1 MNPLKNVGLEVL
13 LKLSIV
19 NVTVSPFLTEIGYK
33 LMIDLSLTQ
42 YKTKNYFD
50 NAKTLN
56 SYLCLLMELI

>member
-33 LMIDLSLTQ
+33 LMIDLSLPQ
-42 YKTKNYFD
+42 YKTKNYFYI
-50 NAKTLN
+50 ATTLN

>member
-33 LMIDLSLTQ
+33 LMIDLSLPQ
-42 YKTKNYFD
+42 YKTIKITFIM
-50 NAKTLN
+50 LRP
-56 SYLCLLMELI
+56 

>member
-33 LMIDLSLTQ
+33 LMIDLSLPQHLKLKITIRN
-42 YKTKNYFD
+42 TIINLD
-50 NAKTLN
+50 IIIKTLF
-56 SYLCLLMELI
+56 

>member
-19 NVTVSPFLTEIGYK
+19 NVTVSPFLTEIGCN
-33 LMIDLSLTQ
+33 LMIDLSLPQ
-42 YKTKNYFD
+42 YKNYFY
-50 NAKTLN
+50 NATTLN